1 MSANQ
6 DFNAPRATN
15 GDFVIP
21 ESPVV
26 VPAAAQPPST
36 NGSAPNEPMPTAW
49 TPPPQAPSALNRAY
63 NNANRGIG
71 AAVER
76 VVLPQ
81 DDSPTDLLGK
91 LVSFTPPWFIS
102 LIVHFSIMIFLGLLV
117 LGANA
122 VSKKDSGIEV
132 DLSHANEKDNE
143 IYAEDVGKQLDDPKQ
158 KFSTE
163 GLEPS
168 KDPIAALSSAD
179 LPQVEHP
186 LVGPPVLE
194 PTAQGNMPVGT
205 IPTQVIAPE
214 LSGREEGMK
223 KVMLQAYG
231 GTKSTEDS
239 VKLGLS
245 WLVRQQR
252 SRGVWSLR
260 GPYKSGGNVE
270 NEEAATA
277 MALLAFQGAGYTTS
291 SSKNDPYTR
300 VVTRA
305 WKELLRRQ
313 QDDGHFFANLVP
325 EQHQL
330 YTQAL
335 CTIAI
340 CELYG
345 MTRDEAYLAPAQKA
359 VDYCVKIQAPEGGW
373 RYQPGVDSDLSV
385 TGWFAMAMQSARMAG
400 LEVPSPVFAKI
411 SKFLDSVARS
421 EGGGDSEGNLSG
433 SRYAYQ
439 FNAGATKPL
448 TAEGLLSR
456 QYLGWARNDP
466 RLLNGVN
473 FLVTNLPDWN
483 DRNVYYWYYGTQ
495 VCHHMEGKE
504 WQKWNGVMRQL
515 LPEHQ
520 EKQGAERGSWDPNG
534 DRWGGTAGRLY
545 VTCLSLYT
553 LEVYY
558 RHLPI
563 YQTKAMPL
571 GK

>member
-1 MSANQ
+1 MPANQ
-6 DFNAPRATN
+6 DLNAPGTAG
-15 GDFVIP
+15 GDFLIP

-26 VPAAAQPPST
+26 VPRAAQPPPR
-36 NGSAPNEPMPTAW
+36 NGSASNEPLPTAW
-49 TPPPQAPSALNRAY
+49 APASQPPSAVNRAY
-63 NNANRGIG
+63 NSANRSVS

-76 VVLPQ
+76 VALPQ
-81 DDSPTDLLGK
+81 DDAPTDLLGK
-91 LVSFTPPWFIS
+91 LVSLTPPWFIS
-102 LIVHFSIMIFLGLLV
+102 LIVHFSMMIFLGLLV
-117 LGANA
+117 IGANA
-122 VSKKDSGIEV
+122 VSKKEGIEV
-132 DLSHANEKDNE
+132 DLSHANDKDKE
-143 IYAEDVGKQLDDPKQ
+143 IYAETLGDQNTDASQ
-158 KFSTE
+158 KFSRE

-168 KDPIAALSSAD
+168 KDPVAALSPAD
-179 LPQVEHP
+179 LPQVKDP
-186 LVGPPVLE
+186 LIGPPVME
-194 PTAQGNMPVGT
+194 PTPGGHMPVGT
-205 IPTQVIAPE
+205 IPTPSIGLE

-223 KVMLQAYG
+223 KVLLLQYG
-231 GTKSTEDS
+231 GTKLTEDS
-239 VKLGLS
+239 VRLGLS
-245 WLVRQQR
+245 WLARQQR
-252 SRGVWSLR
+252 SRGIWSLR
-260 GPYKSGGNVE
+260 GPYKNGGMIE

-277 MALLAFQGAGYTTS
+277 MALIAFQGAGYTTS
-291 SSKNDPYTR
+291 SSKTDPYTR

-313 QDDGHFFANLVP
+313 QDDGHFFGNLSP

-345 MTRDEAYLAPAQKA
+345 MTHDETYHLPAQKA

-373 RYQPGVDSDLSV
+373 RYQPGVDSDMSV

-400 LEVPSPVFAKI
+400 LEVPSPVFDKI
-411 SKFLDSVARS
+411 GKFLDTVARD
-421 EGGGDSEGNLSG
+421 EGA
-433 SRYAYQ
+433 RYAYQ

-456 QYLGWARNDP
+456 QYLGWAHDDV
-466 RLLNGVN
+466 RLHNGVES
-473 FLVTNLPDWN
+473 LLANLPDWN

-504 WQKWNGVMRQL
+504 WRKWNEVMRQL

-520 EKQGAERGSWDPNG
+520 DKQGPERGSWDPNG
-534 DRWGGTAGRLY
+534 DRWGGMAGRLY

-563 YQTKAMPL
+563 YQAKAMPAR
-571 GK
+571 K

>member
-1 MSANQ
+1 MPANQ
-6 DFNAPRATN
+6 DLNAPGTAG
-15 GDFVIP
+15 GDFLIP

-26 VPAAAQPPST
+26 VPRVAQP
-36 NGSAPNEPMPTAW
+36 
-49 TPPPQAPSALNRAY
+49 PSALNRAY
-63 NNANRGIG
+63 KSTSRGVG
-71 AAVER
+71 AVVER
-76 VVLPQ
+76 VALPQ
-81 DDSPTDLLGK
+81 DDTPPDLLGK
-91 LVSFTPPWFIS
+91 LVSLTPPWFIS
-102 LIVHFSIMIFLGLLV
+102 LIVHFSMMIFLGLLV
-117 LGANA
+117 IGANA
-122 VSKKDSGIEV
+122 VSKKEGIEV
-132 DLSHANEKDNE
+132 DLSHANDKDKE
-143 IYAEDVGKQLDDPKQ
+143 IYAETLGEQLTDPSQ
-158 KFSTE
+158 KFSRE

-168 KDPIAALSSAD
+168 KDPVAALSPAD
-179 LPQVEHP
+179 LPQVKDP
-186 LVGPPVLE
+186 LIGPPVME
-194 PTAQGNMPVGT
+194 PSPGGHMPVGT
-205 IPTQVIAPE
+205 IPTPSIALE

-223 KVMLQAYG
+223 KVLLLQYG
-231 GTKSTEDS
+231 GTKLTEDS

-252 SRGVWSLR
+252 SRGMWSLR
-260 GPYKSGGNVE
+260 GPYKNGGNIE

-277 MALLAFQGAGYTTS
+277 MALIAFQGAGYTTS
-291 SSKNDPYTR
+291 SSKTDPYTR

-313 QDDGHFFANLVP
+313 QEDGHFFGNLAP

-345 MTRDEAYLAPAQKA
+345 MTHDETYLAPAQKA
-359 VDYCVKIQAPEGGW
+359 VDYCVKVQAPEGGW
-373 RYQPGVDSDLSV
+373 RYQPGVDSDMSV

-400 LEVPSPVFAKI
+400 LEVPSPVFEKI
-411 SKFLDSVARS
+411 GKFLDSVARD
-421 EGGGDSEGNLSG
+421 EGA
-433 SRYAYQ
+433 RYAYQ

-456 QYLGWARNDP
+456 QYLGWAHDDA
-466 RLLNGVN
+466 RLRSGVES
-473 FLVTNLPDWN
+473 LLANLPDWN

-504 WQKWNGVMRQL
+504 WRKWNEVMRQL

-520 EKQGAERGSWDPNG
+520 DKQGPERGSWDPNG

-563 YQTKAMPL
+563 YQAKAMPAR
-571 GK
+571 K

>member
-1 MSANQ
+1 MPANQ
-6 DFNAPRATN
+6 NLNAPGATG

-26 VPAAAQPPST
+26 ISNAAPARTT
-36 NGSAPNEPMPTAW
+36 NGSAPNEPLPTDWAP
-49 TPPPQAPSALNRAY
+49 TSQGPSALNRAY
-63 NNANRGIG
+63 NSANRGVS
-71 AAVER
+71 AVVER
-76 VVLPQ
+76 VALPQ
-81 DDSPTDLLGK
+81 DDVPADLLGK
-91 LVSFTPPWFIS
+91 LVSLTPPWFIS
-102 LIVHFSIMIFLGLLV
+102 LIVHFSMMIFLGLLV
-117 LGANA
+117 IGANA
-122 VSKKDSGIEV
+122 VSKKEGIEV
-132 DLSHANEKDNE
+132 DLSHANDKDKE
-143 IYAEDVGKQLDDPKQ
+143 IYAETLGEQLTDPSQ
-158 KFSTE
+158 KFSRE

-168 KDPIAALSSAD
+168 KDPVAALSPAD
-179 LPQVEHP
+179 LPQVKDP
-186 LVGPPVLE
+186 LIGPPVME
-194 PTAQGNMPVGT
+194 PTPGGHMPVGT
-205 IPTQVIAPE
+205 IPTPSIALE

-223 KVMLQAYG
+223 KVLLLQYG
-231 GTKSTEDS
+231 GTKLTEDS

-245 WLVRQQR
+245 WLARQQR
-252 SRGVWSLR
+252 SRGIWSLR
-260 GPYKSGGNVE
+260 GPYKNGGNIE

-277 MALLAFQGAGYTTS
+277 MALIAFQGAGYTTS
-291 SSKNDPYTR
+291 SSKTDPYTR

-313 QDDGHFFANLVP
+313 QDDGHFFGNLAP

-345 MTRDEAYLAPAQKA
+345 MTHDETYLAPAQKA
-359 VDYCVKIQAPEGGW
+359 VDYCVKVQAPEGGW

-400 LEVPSPVFAKI
+400 LEVPSPVFERI
-411 SKFLDSVARS
+411 GKFLDTVARD
-421 EGGGDSEGNLSG
+421 EGA
-433 SRYAYQ
+433 RYAYQ

-456 QYLGWARNDP
+456 QYLGWAHNDV
-466 RLLNGVN
+466 RLRNGVES
-473 FLVTNLPDWN
+473 LLANLPDWN

-504 WQKWNGVMRQL
+504 WRKWNEVMRQL

-520 EKQGAERGSWDPNG
+520 EKQGPERGSWDPNG

-563 YQTKAMPL
+563 YQAKAMPAA
-571 GK
+571 K

>member
-1 MSANQ
+1 MPANQ
-6 DFNAPRATN
+6 DFDASQDAR
-15 GDFVIP
+15 GDFALP
-21 ESPVV
+21 KSPAV
-26 VPAAAQPPST
+26 VPGGAPPSVGGAPPGNALPNAWAPPMQPPSAV
-36 NGSAPNEPMPTAW
+36 S
-49 TPPPQAPSALNRAY
+49 RAY
-63 NNANRGIG
+63 DTANRNVT
-71 AAVER
+71 AAVQR
-76 VVLPQ
+76 VTLPQ
-81 DDSPTDLLGK
+81 DDKSPDLLGA
-91 LVSFTPPWFIS
+91 LVSSTPPWFIS
-102 LIVHFSIMIFLGLLV
+102 LIIHFSIMIVLGLLV
-117 LGANA
+117 IGANA
-122 VSKKDSGIEV
+122 VVQREAIEV
-132 DLSHANEKDNE
+132 NLSPANEKDKE
-143 IYAEDVGKQLDDPKQ
+143 IYAETLGEQLTDPSQ
-158 KFSTE
+158 KFSSD

-168 KDPIAALSSAD
+168 KDPVAALSPGD
-179 LPQVEHP
+179 LPQVDDP

-194 PTAQGNMPVGT
+194 PTSGGRMPVGT
-205 IPTQVIAPE
+205 VPTPSIGLE

-223 KVMLQAYG
+223 KTLLQAYG
-231 GTKSTEDS
+231 GTKLTEDS

-260 GPYKSGGNVE
+260 GPYKNGSNVE

-291 SSKNDPYTR
+291 SNKNDPYTR

-305 WKELLRRQ
+305 WKEMLRRQ
-313 QDDGHFFANLVP
+313 HEDGHFFANLIP

-330 YTQAL
+330 YTQGL

-345 MTRDEAYLAPAQKA
+345 MTHDETYLPAAQKA

-400 LEVPSPVFAKI
+400 IEVPSPVFDKI
-411 SKFLDSVARS
+411 NKFLDSVARD
-421 EGGGDSEGNLSG
+421 EG

-456 QYLGWARNDP
+456 QYLGWQRDDV
-466 RLLNGVN
+466 RLRNGVD
-473 FLVTNLPDWN
+473 FLVANLPDWN

-495 VCHHMEGKE
+495 VCHHMEGKD
-504 WQKWNGVMRQL
+504 WRKWNDVMRQL

-534 DRWGGTAGRLY
+534 DRWGATAGRLY

-563 YQTKAMPL
+563 YQAKSMPSV
-571 GK
+571 K

>member
-1 MSANQ
+1 L
-6 DFNAPRATN
+6 
-15 GDFVIP
+15 
-21 ESPVV
+21 
-26 VPAAAQPPST
+26 
-36 NGSAPNEPMPTAW
+36 PTAW
-49 TPPPQAPSALNRAY
+49 APASQPSSVLNRAY
-63 NNANRGIG
+63 SSANRG
-71 AAVER
+71 AAAVVER
-76 VVLPQ
+76 VALPQ
-81 DDSPTDLLGK
+81 DDAPTDLLGK
-91 LVSFTPPWFIS
+91 LVSLTPPWFIS
-102 LIVHFSIMIFLGLLV
+102 LIVHFSMMIFLGLLV
-117 LGANA
+117 MGANA
-122 VSKKDSGIEV
+122 VSKKEGIEV
-132 DLSHANEKDNE
+132 DLSHANDKDKE
-143 IYAEDVGKQLDDPKQ
+143 IYAETLGEQLTDPSQ
-158 KFSTE
+158 KFSRE

-168 KDPIAALSSAD
+168 KDPVAALSPAD
-179 LPQVEHP
+179 LPQVKDP
-186 LVGPPVLE
+186 LIGPPVME
-194 PTAQGNMPVGT
+194 PTPGGHMPVGT
-205 IPTQVIAPE
+205 IPTPSIALE

-223 KVMLQAYG
+223 KVLLLQYG
-231 GTKSTEDS
+231 GTKLTEDS

-252 SRGVWSLR
+252 SRGMWSLR
-260 GPYKSGGNVE
+260 GPYKNGGNIE

-277 MALLAFQGAGYTTS
+277 MALIAFQGAGYTTS
-291 SSKNDPYTR
+291 SSKTDPYTR

-313 QDDGHFFANLVP
+313 QEDGHFFGNLAP

-345 MTRDEAYLAPAQKA
+345 MTHDETYLAPAQKA
-359 VDYCVKIQAPEGGW
+359 VDYCVKVQAPEGGW
-373 RYQPGVDSDLSV
+373 RYQPGVDSDMSV

-400 LEVPSPVFAKI
+400 LEVPSPVFEKI
-411 SKFLDSVARS
+411 GKFLDSVARD
-421 EGGGDSEGNLSG
+421 EGA
-433 SRYAYQ
+433 RYAYQ

-456 QYLGWARNDP
+456 QYLGWAHNDA
-466 RLLNGVN
+466 RLRNGVDS
-473 FLVTNLPDWN
+473 LLANLPDWN

-504 WQKWNGVMRQL
+504 WRKWNEVMRQL

-520 EKQGAERGSWDPNG
+520 DKQGPERGSWDPNG

-563 YQTKAMPL
+563 YQAKAMPAA
-571 GK
+571 K

>member
-1 MSANQ
+1 MSSLDSRPMPANQ
-6 DFNAPRATN
+6 DFEAPRTTH

-26 VPAAAQPPST
+26 VPRTAQPPPPIAGGASD
-36 NGSAPNEPMPTAW
+36 APLPTAW
-49 TPPPQAPSALNRAY
+49 APASQPASAFSRAY
-63 NNANRGIG
+63 NGANRGIG
-71 AAVER
+71 TVLQR
-76 VVLPQ
+76 VTLPE
-81 DDSPTDLLGK
+81 DDAPADLLGK
-91 LVSFTPPWFIS
+91 LVSLTPPWFIS

-117 LGANA
+117 IGANT
-122 VSKKDSGIEV
+122 VRKDSGIEV
-132 DLSHANEKDNE
+132 DLSHANDKDNE
-143 IYAEDVGKQLDDPKQ
+143 IYAETLGEQLTDPSQ
-158 KFSTE
+158 KFSSE

-168 KDPIAALSSAD
+168 KDPVAALSSAD

-194 PTAQGNMPVGT
+194 PSPSGNMPVGT
-205 IPTQVIAPE
+205 IPTPAIALE
-214 LSGREEGMK
+214 FSGRDEGMK
-223 KVMLQAYG
+223 QTLLKAYG
-231 GTKSTEDS
+231 GTKLTEDS

-252 SRGVWSLR
+252 SRGMWSLR
-260 GPYKSGGNVE
+260 GPYKSGSNVE

-300 VVTRA
+300 VVTRGGRGFCA
-305 WKELLRRQ
+305 VSRRT
-313 QDDGHFFANLVP
+313 GTFSPILVP

-335 CTIAI
+335 CTIAL

-345 MTRDEAYLAPAQKA
+345 MTHDESYLVPAQKA

-400 LEVPSPVFAKI
+400 LEVPSPVFDKI
-411 SKFLDSVARS
+411 GKFLDTVARD
-421 EGGGDSEGNLSG
+421 EGA
-433 SRYAYQ
+433 RYAYQ

-456 QYLGWARNDP
+456 QYLGWAHNDV
-466 RLLNGVN
+466 RLRNGVD
-473 FLVTNLPDWN
+473 FLIANLPDWN

-495 VCHHMEGKE
+495 VCHHMEGKD
-504 WQKWNGVMRQL
+504 WRKWNEVMRQL

-520 EKQGAERGSWDPNG
+520 EKQGPERGSWDPNG
-534 DRWGGTAGRLY
+534 DRWGDAGGRLY

-563 YQTKAMPL
+563 YQSKSMP
-571 GK
+571 GAK

>member
-1 MSANQ
+1 MPANQ
-6 DFNAPRATN
+6 NFEAPRTSG

-26 VPAAAQPPST
+26 VPGAAQSPPT
-36 NGSAPNEPMPTAW
+36 NGSAPNEPLPMVWSPASQ
-49 TPPPQAPSALNRAY
+49 PRSAFNLAY
-63 NNANRGIG
+63 TNANRGIG
-71 AAVER
+71 AVLQR
-76 VVLPQ
+76 VTLPQ
-81 DDSPTDLLGK
+81 DDAPADLLGK
-91 LVSFTPPWFIS
+91 LVSLTPPWFIS

-122 VSKKDSGIEV
+122 VNKKNNGIEV
-132 DLSHANEKDNE
+132 DLSNVKDKDE
-143 IYAEDVGKQLDDPKQ
+143 IYAETLGEQLTDPSQ
-158 KFSTE
+158 KFSSE

-168 KDPIAALSSAD
+168 KDPVAALSSAD

-194 PTAQGNMPVGT
+194 PTPHGNMPVGT
-205 IPTQVIAPE
+205 IPTPAIALE
-214 LSGREEGMK
+214 FSGREEGMK
-223 KVMLQAYG
+223 KTLLKAYG
-231 GTKSTEDS
+231 GTALTEES

-252 SRGVWSLR
+252 SRGMWSLR
-260 GPYKSGGNVE
+260 GPYKGGANVE

-277 MALLAFQGAGYTTS
+277 MALIAFQGAGYTTS

-300 VVTRA
+300 VVTRG

-335 CTIAI
+335 CTIAL

-345 MTRDEAYLAPAQKA
+345 MTHDESYLAPAQKA

-400 LEVPSPVFAKI
+400 LEVPSPVFDRI
-411 SKFLDSVARS
+411 GKFLDTVARD
-421 EGGGDSEGNLSG
+421 EGA
-433 SRYAYQ
+433 RYAYQ

-456 QYLGWARNDP
+456 QYLGWAHNDP
-466 RLLNGVN
+466 RLRAGVE

-495 VCHHMEGKE
+495 VCHHMEGKD
-504 WQKWNGVMRQL
+504 WRKWNEVMRQL

-520 EKQGAERGSWDPNG
+520 EKHGSERGSWDPNG

-563 YQTKAMPL
+563 YQAKAMPAA
-571 GK
+571 K

>member
-1 MSANQ
+1 M
-6 DFNAPRATN
+6 
-15 GDFVIP
+15 I
-21 ESPVV
+21 
-26 VPAAAQPPST
+26 
-36 NGSAPNEPMPTAW
+36 EPLPTAW
-49 TPPPQAPSALNRAY
+49 APASQPQTAFNRAY
-63 NNANRGIG
+63 TNANRGIG
-71 AAVER
+71 ALLGR
-76 VVLPQ
+76 FTLPQ
-81 DDSPTDLLGK
+81 DNAPADLLGK
-91 LVSFTPPWFIS
+91 LVALTPPWFIS

-117 LGANA
+117 MGANA
-122 VSKKDSGIEV
+122 VGKRDAIEV
-132 DLSHANEKDNE
+132 GLSHSSDKDKE
-143 IYAEDVGKQLDDPKQ
+143 IYAETLGEQLTDPSQ
-158 KFSTE
+158 KFSTD

-168 KDPIAALSSAD
+168 KDPVAALSSAD
-179 LPQVEHP
+179 LPHVEHP

-194 PTAQGNMPVGT
+194 PTPHGNMPVGT
-205 IPTQVIAPE
+205 IPTPAIALE

-223 KVMLQAYG
+223 KTLLKAYG
-231 GTKSTEDS
+231 GTALTEES

-252 SRGVWSLR
+252 SRGIWSLR
-260 GPYKSGGNVE
+260 GPYKGGANVE

-277 MALLAFQGAGYTTS
+277 MALMAFQGAGYTTS

-300 VVTRA
+300 VVTRG

-313 QDDGHFFANLVP
+313 QEDGHFFANLVP

-335 CTIAI
+335 CTIAL

-345 MTRDEAYLAPAQKA
+345 MTHDESYLMPAQKA

-400 LEVPSPVFAKI
+400 LEVPSPVFDRI
-411 SKFLDSVARS
+411 GKFLDTVARD
-421 EGGGDSEGNLSG
+421 EGA
-433 SRYAYQ
+433 RYAYQ

-456 QYLGWARNDP
+456 QYLGWAHNDP
-466 RLLNGVN
+466 RLRAGVE
-473 FLVTNLPDWN
+473 FLVANLPDWN

-495 VCHHMEGKE
+495 VCHHMEGKD
-504 WQKWNGVMRQL
+504 WRKWNEVMRQL

-520 EKQGAERGSWDPNG
+520 EKQGPERGSWDPNG

-563 YQTKAMPL
+563 YQSKAMPAA
-571 GK
+571 K

>member
-1 MSANQ
+1 
-6 DFNAPRATN
+6 
-15 GDFVIP
+15 
-21 ESPVV
+21 
-26 VPAAAQPPST
+26 
-36 NGSAPNEPMPTAW
+36 
-49 TPPPQAPSALNRAY
+49 
-63 NNANRGIG
+63 
-71 AAVER
+71 
-76 VVLPQ
+76 
-81 DDSPTDLLGK
+81 
-91 LVSFTPPWFIS
+91 
-102 LIVHFSIMIFLGLLV
+102 
-117 LGANA
+117 
-122 VSKKDSGIEV
+122 
-132 DLSHANEKDNE
+132 
-143 IYAEDVGKQLDDPKQ
+143 
-158 KFSTE
+158 
-163 GLEPS
+163 
-168 KDPIAALSSAD
+168 
-179 LPQVEHP
+179 
-186 LVGPPVLE
+186 
-194 PTAQGNMPVGT
+194 MPVGT
-205 IPTQVIAPE
+205 IPTPSIALE
-214 LSGREEGMK
+214 FSGRDEGMK
-223 KVMLQAYG
+223 KTLLKAYG
-231 GTKSTEDS
+231 GTALTEES

-245 WLVRQQR
+245 WLARQQR

-260 GPYKSGGNVE
+260 GPYKSGANAE

-277 MALLAFQGAGYTTS
+277 MALIAFQGAGYTTS
-291 SSKNDPYTR
+291 SSKTDPYTR

-313 QDDGHFFANLVP
+313 QDDGHFFANLIP

-345 MTRDEAYLAPAQKA
+345 MTHDESYLAPAQKA

-400 LEVPSPVFAKI
+400 LEVPSPVFDRI
-411 SKFLDSVARS
+411 SKFLDTVARD
-421 EGGGDSEGNLSG
+421 EGA
-433 SRYAYQ
+433 RYAYQ

-456 QYLGWARNDP
+456 QYLGWAHNDP
-466 RLLNGVN
+466 RLRTGVDS
-473 FLVTNLPDWN
+473 LVANLPDWN

-495 VCHHMEGKE
+495 VCHHMEGKD
-504 WQKWNGVMRQL
+504 WRKWNEVMRQL

-520 EKQGAERGSWDPNG
+520 EKQGPERGSWDPNG

-563 YQTKAMPL
+563 YQAKAMPSA
-571 GK
+571 K